1 MALGLSE
8 GPRSLFSTHAGSMV
22 TAAVE
27 MAHSTNVAA
36 QSRAKN
42 PKMQEELWQVPL
54 ALVPTS
60 GCGCSGLG
68 GPESLSSHQPR
79 PEQTP

>member
-42 PKMQEELWQVPL
+42 PKMQEELWQVP
-54 ALVPTS
+54 P
-60 GCGCSGLG
+60 G
-68 GPESLSSHQPR
+68 SSSYLWMRMLWSWWP
-79 PEQTP
+79 